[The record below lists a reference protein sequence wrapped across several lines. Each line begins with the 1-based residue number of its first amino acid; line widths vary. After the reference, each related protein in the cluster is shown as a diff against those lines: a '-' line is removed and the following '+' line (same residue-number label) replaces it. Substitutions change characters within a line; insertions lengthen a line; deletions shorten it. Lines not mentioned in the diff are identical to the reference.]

1 MQFEQLKRREFI
13 TLLGGAAAAWPL
25 AARAQQPAKPVI
37 GYLSSFPADINPKF
51 TQAFRQGLN
60 DTGLIE
66 GRNVTIEYR
75 WDEEGRYDRLPM
87 MAADLVGRRVAVL
100 FASPI
105 PAALAAKAATATI
118 PIVFAI
124 GSDPIETG
132 LVVSLN
138 RPGRNITGATF
149 LSVELG
155 AKRLELLRDLV
166 PKIAS
171 IALLV
176 NPNNP
181 NAGVQTKEMQ
191 AATAALGLHLN
202 VLSAGSE
209 NDFDDAFATLIGQQ
223 PDALVVSADPFF
235 FSHRD
240 QLVALAMRHSMP
252 AIYYAREFVVAGG
265 LISYA
270 SSFGDSFRQA
280 GTYVGRILRGEK
292 PADLPVL
299 QPTRFELVINLK
311 TAKALGLEVPPTLLA
326 RADEVI
332 E

>member
-1 MQFEQLKRREFI
+1 MQRREFI
-13 TLLGGAAAAWPL
+13 TLLGGTAAAWPL
-25 AARAQQPAKPVI
+25 TVRAQQTAMPVI
-37 GYLSSFPADINPKF
+37 GYLSSFPADINPKL
-51 TQAFRQGLN
+51 TQAFREGLN
-60 DTGLIE
+60 DAGFFE
-66 GRNVTIEYR
+66 GRNLTIEYR

-87 MAADLVGRRVAVL
+87 MAADLVGRRVAVF

-124 GSDPIETG
+124 GSDPVETG
-132 LVVSLN
+132 LVASLN
-138 RPGRNITGATF
+138 RPGGNVTGATF
-149 LSVELG
+149 LSIELG
-155 AKRLELLRDLV
+155 AKRLELLHDLV

-181 NAGVQTKEMQ
+181 NAAVQTKEIQ
-191 AATAALGLHLN
+191 AATSALGLQLTL
-202 VLSAGSE
+202 LSAGSQS
-209 NDFDDAFATLIGQQ
+209 DFDNAFATLVGQRS
-223 PDALVVSADPFF
+223 DALVVSADPFF

-240 QLVALAMRHSMP
+240 QLVALAMRHSVP
-252 AIYYAREFVVAGG
+252 AIYYAREFAVAGG

-280 GTYVGRILRGEK
+280 ATYVGRILKGDK

-299 QPTRFELVINLK
+299 QPTKFELVINLK
-311 TAKALGLEVPPTLLA
+311 TAKGLGLTVPPTLLA

>member
-1 MQFEQLKRREFI
+1 MKRREFI
-13 TLLGGAAAAWPL
+13 TLVGGAAAAWPL
-25 AARAQQPAKPVI
+25 AADAQQALVPVI
-37 GYLSSFPADINPKF
+37 GYLSSFPAEVNPKL

-60 DTGLIE
+60 DVGFFE

-105 PAALAAKAATATI
+105 PAALAAKATTSAI

-124 GSDPIETG
+124 GSDPVETG

-138 RPGRNITGATF
+138 RPGGNVTGATF

-166 PKIAS
+166 PKISS
-171 IALLV
+171 IGLLV

-181 NAGVQTKEMQ
+181 NAAVQTKEMQ
-191 AATAALGLHLN
+191 AAATALGLLLN
-202 VLSAGSE
+202 IVRASSPS
-209 NDFDDAFATLIGQQ
+209 DFDNAFTTLVEKRT
-223 PDALVVSADPFF
+223 DALVLSADPFF

-240 QLVALAMRHSMP
+240 QLIAFALRCTLP
-252 AIYYAREFVVAGG
+252 TIYYAREFALAGG

-280 GTYVGRILRGEK
+280 ATYVGRILKGEK

-299 QPTRFELVINLK
+299 QPTKFELMINLK
-311 TAKALGLEVPPTLLA
+311 TAKALGLTIPPGVLA
-326 RADEVI
+326 IADEVI

>member
-1 MQFEQLKRREFI
+1 MKRRDFI

-25 AARAQQPAKPVI
+25 AARAQQAAMPVI

-60 DTGLIE
+60 DVGFFE

-75 WDEEGRYDRLPM
+75 WDEEGRYDRLPA
-87 MAADLVGRRVAVL
+87 MAADLVGRRVAAL

-124 GSDPIETG
+124 GSDPVETG
-132 LVVSLN
+132 LVDSLN
-138 RPGRNITGATF
+138 RPGGNVTGATF

-155 AKRLELLRDLV
+155 AKRLELLRDLL

-181 NAGVQTKEMQ
+181 NATVQTKEIQ
-191 AATAALGLHLN
+191 AAATGLGLQLTI
-202 VLSAGSE
+202 LSAGSQT
-209 NDFDDAFATLIGQQ
+209 DLDHAFATGQRTN
-223 PDALVVSADPFF
+223 ALVVSADPFF

-252 AIYYAREFVVAGG
+252 AIYYAREFAVAGG

-270 SSFGDSFRQA
+270 SSFADSFRQA
-280 GTYVGRILRGEK
+280 ATYVGRILKGEK
-292 PADLPVL
+292 PADLPVV
-299 QPTRFELVINLK
+299 QPTKFELVINLK
-311 TAKALGLEVPPTLLA
+311 TARALGLEIPPTLLA